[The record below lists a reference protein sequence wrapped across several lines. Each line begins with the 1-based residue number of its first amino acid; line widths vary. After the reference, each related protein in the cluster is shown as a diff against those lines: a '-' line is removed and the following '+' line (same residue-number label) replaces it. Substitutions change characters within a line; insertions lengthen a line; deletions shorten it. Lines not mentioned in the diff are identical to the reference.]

1 MHEKLPQERIDR
13 FVYRLKK
20 VIVECQRHQDYQA
33 AIDFFLDKAE
43 HYQVQ
48 AKSATQQSGGT
59 AATVRHDGNFQNATA
74 ELRSILER
82 FANGQSMQPIF
93 DSVDQLYTDAK
104 NDDGLRSWFREL
116 DHYVRLCLQEPG
128 YIMKDEAD
136 RRGRE
141 LRESGKHYWDPQN
154 GKYSGHKDNFFNAVQ
169 GFFTAYADD
178 GLNQR
183 LGESVK
189 SLVTDLFLN
198 SEGNITWK
206 PELWT
211 DIRKVI
217 LPTLFQQIGYVPIPR
232 AEYTSK
238 DVDLVVE
245 VSGPAPAQTGGNR
258 RKNRKMGRH
267 LGTFTDTPFPPTE
280 LDAGDRQPPPEHL
293 RD

>member
-104 NDDGLRSWFREL
+104 NDDGLRSWFRCSKESRKTRYFIFFFL
-116 DHYVRLCLQEPG
+116 RPRFVKVFTKICETNPG
-128 YIMKDEAD
+128 KF
-136 RRGRE
+136 
-141 LRESGKHYWDPQN
+141 L
-154 GKYSGHKDNFFNAVQ
+154 
-169 GFFTAYADD
+169 
-178 GLNQR
+178 
-183 LGESVK
+183 
-189 SLVTDLFLN
+189 LFLCVCVCVCVCVN
-198 SEGNITWK
+198 EN
-206 PELWT
+206 E
-211 DIRKVI
+211 
-217 LPTLFQQIGYVPIPR
+217 Q
-232 AEYTSK
+232 
-238 DVDLVVE
+238 
-245 VSGPAPAQTGGNR
+245 
-258 RKNRKMGRH
+258 
-267 LGTFTDTPFPPTE
+267 
-280 LDAGDRQPPPEHL
+280 
-293 RD
+293 